1 MKKLLVAGIAAAAFC
16 GAPAIAADMPV
27 KAPVSRTVD
36 PGISWTGCY
45 VGGNVGGGWAR
56 DGWDNVGL
64 PFARIKPDGFVGGG
78 QVGCDYQFG
87 SLVVGARGLFDWSG
101 LKGRGPDLLIPGGG
115 GFVEQSKITSFDTA
129 TARIGVVLQP
139 NTLLYIDGGF
149 ATAKFKRT
157 EFDPAGAIF
166 FTSDSRH
173 SGGTIG
179 GGLEWLLGSNW
190 SAFLEYD
197 YLHFGK
203 KHLTTSNG
211 TLIDTIDPHIN
222 VVMVGLNYRFGSG
235 GKGPV
240 VAKY

>member
-1 MKKLLVAGIAAAAFC
+1 MKKLLVASIAAAAFLS
-16 GAPAIAADMPV
+16 APALAADMPV
-27 KAPVSRTVD
+27 KGPVYKATPSAPVF
-36 PGISWTGCY
+36 SWTGCY
-45 VGGNVGGGWAR
+45 LGGNVGGGWGR
-56 DGWDNVGL
+56 DGYDFAGS
-64 PFARIKPDGFVGGG
+64 PFGRYNPDGFVGGG
-78 QVGCDYQFG
+78 QIGCDYQSG
-87 SLVVGARGLFDWSG
+87 SWVVGVRGLFDWSD
-101 LKGRGPDLLIPGGG
+101 LKGRGPDLLGAP
-115 GFVEQSKITSFDTA
+115 GFVEQGKITSFDTA
-129 TARIGVVLQP
+129 TARIGVLLQP

-149 ATAKFKRT
+149 ASAKFKRT
-157 EFDPAGAIF
+157 EFNPAGAIF

-179 GGLEWLLGSNW
+179 GGLEWLVGSNW

-211 TLIDTIDPHIN
+211 TPIDTIDPHIN
-222 VVMVGLNYRFGSG
+222 VVMVGLNYRFST